1 MWGATVCGGLDFWG
15 ASVCGGLLAILDF
28 GGLVCLSLQ
37 SVREGGSFLRLSVG
51 RIKTKYFYGASFVPF
66 SAL

>member
-28 GGLVCLSLQ
+28 GGLVCLSLILHTALKD
-37 SVREGGSFLRLSVG
+37 STAILS
-51 RIKTKYFYGASFVPF
+51 ILFIFFAKPYPA
-66 SAL
+66 